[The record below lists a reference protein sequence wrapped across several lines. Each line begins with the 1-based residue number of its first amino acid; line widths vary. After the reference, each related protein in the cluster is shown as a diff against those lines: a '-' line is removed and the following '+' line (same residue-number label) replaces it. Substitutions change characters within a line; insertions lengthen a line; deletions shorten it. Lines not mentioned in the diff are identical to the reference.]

1 MRKLILLIVIAAT
14 FTGCI
19 TEKRCNSKF
28 PPEVMII
35 RTDSIIHTKETI
47 YSDTTIYIEIP
58 GEIQTSND
66 TLYIVD
72 DQIYFKPSFLKTSF
86 AESRAYVQNNRL
98 QNTLSQNDTLLPF
111 TINNAVRLTWERAE
125 RYFNQSETKV
135 EKIKFVPLIYKI
147 FAGFGLLSLIYFAV
161 NLYIKIKGV

>member
-1 MRKLILLIVIAAT
+1 MKKLIILLLIAAT

-35 RTDSIIHTKETI
+35 RTDSIFRETKTI
-47 YSDTTIYIEIP
+47 YNDTIIYVQIP
-58 GEIQTSND
+58 GEIQYSND
-66 TLYIVD
+66 TIYIVG
-72 DQIYFKPSFLKTSF
+72 DQIYFKPSYLKTSF

-98 QNTLSQNDTLLPF
+98 QHTLTQNDTIVPV
-111 TINNAVRLTWERAE
+111 TIKNAIRLTWERAE

-135 EKIKFVPLIYKI
+135 EKVKYVPWIYK
-147 FAGFGLLSLIYFAV
+147 ALSLIGAMSLAYFA
-161 NLYIKIKGV
+161 LTLFIKIKGV

>member
-1 MRKLILLIVIAAT
+1 MRKLILLLLIAAT

-35 RTDSIIHTKETI
+35 RRDSIFRETKTI
-47 YSDTTIYIEIP
+47 YNDTTVYIQVP
-58 GEIQTSND
+58 GESVVNTEYV
-66 TLYIVD
+66 YIKG
-72 DQIYFKPSFLKTSF
+72 DQIYFKPSYLKTSF
-86 AESRAYVQNNRL
+86 AESRAYIQNNRL
-98 QNTLSQNDTLLPF
+98 QHTLTQNDTLLPV
-111 TINNAVRLTWERAE
+111 TIKNAIRLTWDRAE

-135 EKIKFVPLIYKI
+135 EKVKFVPLIYKI

>member
-1 MRKLILLIVIAAT
+1 MKKLILLIVIAAT

-35 RTDSIIHTKETI
+35 RRDSIFRETKTI
-47 YSDTTIYIEIP
+47 YNDTVIYVQVP
-58 GEIQTSND
+58 GEIQYSND
-66 TLYIVD
+66 TLYIVG
-72 DQIYFKPSFLKTSF
+72 DQIYFKPSYLKTSF

-98 QNTLSQNDTLLPF
+98 QHTLTQNDTIVPV
-111 TINNAVRLTWERAE
+111 TIKNAIRLTWERAE

-135 EKIKFVPLIYKI
+135 EKVKFVPLIYKI

-161 NLYIKIKGV
+161 NLYIRIKGV